1 MSPKYPLGNIY
12 AGHTPGLLFILT
24 NKNTLCRHISA
35 SCSPRNRVTFSWLRV
50 SLAASVE
57 SEVKDSRM
65 KDGARADA
73 VTARSRGAADGGF
86 PEPLILQ
93 SIERAEHFVPGSEA
107 GHCGWHQRRHTGDVL
122 ALQGTSGMG
131 LTKTDLH
138 LDSPY
143 KFKLAAALPSTAS
156 FVTTVFN

>member
-1 MSPKYPLGNIY
+1 MTFFWLG
-12 AGHTPGLLFILT
+12 
-24 NKNTLCRHISA
+24 
-35 SCSPRNRVTFSWLRV
+35 V
-50 SLAASVE
+50 SLASDMG

-93 SIERAEHFVPGSEA
+93 SIERPEHFVPGSTA
-107 GHCGWHQRRHTGDVL
+107 GHCGWHRRRHAGDVL

-131 LTKTDLH
+131 LTEADFYSA
-138 LDSPY
+138 SPY
-143 KFKLAAALPSTAS
+143 RFKLAVALPSAAN
-156 FVTTVFN
+156 FVTIVLN